1 MEKDIHSSISRFSQ
15 LIDSLYQAPVH
26 PRGFEPFLEQM
37 VGEFRLAD
45 AVFHIQS
52 NYRGELVSGWMAGP
66 QIDAVIE
73 YIEQDLARGNIIN
86 DFIATNP
93 IGRFY
98 SLNKHIGR
106 QHDLTPQEQKVEDWF
121 DRHGFCDVA
130 TALIGHADGNI
141 AFLSV
146 HRNQSESP
154 LDETELYLLEKL
166 VPHIQRAFSLYQQ
179 FKTSQQY
186 TNNLTQIISQLPH
199 AALLYDSKGAYVAAN
214 HKAKDLLA
222 LQENVKLL
230 PSELSFCDATLRHEF
245 LLNVQETL
253 HLVRVRNHDACKV
266 MHLSSQ
272 RGGLTLLFVAIGLEA
287 QTIPQGYPLSAE
299 SNQLMEEG
307 IGCIIYLYDREKSA
321 TLNPILLKPIFNFTD
336 AETEVCQ
343 LLALGYSRDEIAQLS
358 HRSPHTIKDHIK
370 SIYSKTGT
378 GKQSDLIATILT
390 SPAHTP

>member
-37 VGEFRLAD
+37 VDEFRLAD
-45 AVFHIQS
+45 AVFYIQS
-52 NYRGELVSGWMAGP
+52 SYRGELVSGWMAGP
-66 QIDAVIE
+66 QIDAVLE
-73 YIEQDLARGNIIN
+73 YIELDLAEGNLVN
-86 DFIATNP
+86 DFVAAQP

-98 SLNKHIGR
+98 SLDKHIGK
-106 QHDLTPQEQKVEDWF
+106 QAHLTSKEQKVEAWF

-130 TALIGHADGNI
+130 AALVGHADGNI

-146 HRNQSESP
+146 HRNEREKPLSET
-154 LDETELYLLEKL
+154 DLYLMEIL
-166 VPHIQRAFSLYQQ
+166 VPHIQRAFTLYQQ
-179 FKTSQQY
+179 FKASQKY
-186 TNNLTQIISQLPH
+186 TVNLTQIISQLPH
-199 AALLYDSKGAYVAAN
+199 AALLYDSKGAFVAAN
-214 HKAKDLLA
+214 YRAKDLIS
-222 LQENVKLL
+222 LQENLTLL
-230 PSELSFCDATLRHEF
+230 PSELKFRDTERKKEF
-245 LLNVQETL
+245 MLNIQETL
-253 HLVRVRNHDACKV
+253 HHRSAKNDDACKV
-266 MHLSSQ
+266 MHFMSP

-287 QTIPQGYPLSAE
+287 QTIPKGYPIALE
-299 SNQLMEEG
+299 EKQLLDEG
-307 IGCIIYLYDREKSA
+307 IGCIVYLYDREKSA
-321 TLNPILLKPIFNFTD
+321 TLNPTLLKPIFNFTD